1 ELLGLIARLRIGLGD
16 YDEALQLLHRQTSII
31 AGIDDAPTSL
41 RLQSATD
48 LGRALRMTGRHNE
61 CIAHMAPL
69 RELATREDRRL
80 PLLATEF
87 YSQLGR
93 CHRNSDQSDDARLLF
108 LRSLALRRDPL
119 RNDAGVVENLAD
131 LAALHSDAGDSVRAM
146 VETRAALS
154 LLRSSVGQRHPLGI
168 DLLRTLCSLQRE
180 QSDIRS
186 AERDCAQALSLS
198 LDLHGPQHHT
208 TIDARRQLAAV
219 HVDQGRLAEAQAEF
233 QDTLGW
239 LVARLGTDNPDVARN
254 YNSL

>member
-1 ELLGLIARLRIGLGD
+1 
-16 YDEALQLLHRQTSII
+16 
-31 AGIDDAPTSL
+31 
-41 RLQSATD
+41 
-48 LGRALRMTGRHNE
+48 
-61 CIAHMAPL
+61 
-69 RELATREDRRL
+69 
-80 PLLATEF
+80 
-87 YSQLGR
+87 
-93 CHRNSDQSDDARLLF
+93 
-108 LRSLALRRDPL
+108 
-119 RNDAGVVENLAD
+119 
-131 LAALHSDAGDSVRAM
+131 DAGDSVRAM

-168 DLLRTLCSLQRE
+168 ELLRTLCSLQRE

-254 YNSL
+254 YNSLGIVAWERGELATALAHLQRAVAIWRDASRPAMFASVLFNQAMVLHDAGRDR